1 MKLTKQTNL
10 FGLKVHILYYK
21 YLCKDLFAIKY
32 RFQGA
37 RNKENKD
44 WRVLLQKSEGFGAR
58 TQALDNEFQYRKR

>member
-1 MKLTKQTNL
+1 MQHNIMKLTKQTNL

-44 WRVLLQKSEGFGAR
+44 WRVLL
-58 TQALDNEFQYRKR
+58 